1 MSYLLPLSS
10 PHPLNFKWSSYYA
23 HVFHPQQKHTN
34 TQQWLSLSTHSLRN
48 PLRLRPRRSRKPYV
62 DWWLLFFLLFY
73 LRVNFYSFTH
83 PLSRIIINLFFT
95 NRPRRRRRSR
105 RRSQL
110 RRRKP
115 RWRWRRRSRRR
126 SRRPLRSSPRWKPR
140 TCPSGTVSIKTRVP
154 KSSLHTCGG
163 KEI

>member
-10 PHPLNFKWSSYYA
+10 SHPLNFKWSSYYA

-73 LRVNFYSFTH
+73 ESKFLFIHSPALSHHQSFF
-83 PLSRIIINLFFT
+83 S

-126 SRRPLRSSPRWKPR
+126 SRRPLRSSRRWKPR